1 MERDKD
7 KESVL
12 YLHKLSDE
20 LDRLDAQY
28 NDITPPSLQELERLM
43 ADASVHRKS
52 TERKELLLFWG
63 ISLILICAFLSIL
76 GSAPMIYWIIQAIIP
91 IAGLSALGIARIRRN
106 REGAQE

>member
-1 MERDKD
+1 MEKDKD
-7 KESVL
+7 KEPEL

-28 NDITPPSLQELERLM
+28 NDITPSLQELERLM
-43 ADASVHRKS
+43 VDASVHRKS
-52 TERKELLLFWG
+52 MERKELLLFWG
-63 ISLILICAFLSIL
+63 ISLILISVFLSIL